1 MRLHGGARTRA
12 LPVNAGLVSL
22 RHAVAGRYRR
32 ATGLSVGDSGRRAGE
47 PPSRGGDR
55 RRAAVRRAGAG
66 GSAAVHGGGQRRPH
80 HPRHLPVGRAAVVP
94 PPPDDD
100 DGRHLRPPVARNPSI
115 AKAGKP
121 MKNDSYSRGAVI
133 LHWILAISIFFLFLS
148 SWWMLGLPL
157 PSDELRFRE
166 FPFQLHKNIGLTL
179 VVLLIALLVVRL
191 RRRPAPLTSAAGDS
205 WMNRAAFAG
214 HVLLYVL

>member
-1 MRLHGGARTRA
+1 
-12 LPVNAGLVSL
+12 
-22 RHAVAGRYRR
+22 
-32 ATGLSVGDSGRRAGE
+32 
-47 PPSRGGDR
+47 
-55 RRAAVRRAGAG
+55 
-66 GSAAVHGGGQRRPH
+66 
-80 HPRHLPVGRAAVVP
+80 
-94 PPPDDD
+94 
-100 DGRHLRPPVARNPSI
+100 
-115 AKAGKP
+115 

-214 HVLLYVL
+214 HVLLYVLIVVVCVSGYLSSAHTRWDTVVWWLVRLPRIAEADEEMNEFYSDIHLWSAWALLGLVVLHIAGALYHALRNDGVVKRMLRW